1 MSGRN
6 AVTLSI
12 LLALVLILTVS
23 VAGAVPRSPVL
34 GGLAPIL
41 ILTVMTWY
49 LIVLIVDRDR
59 IIAALAAMFKLQG
72 KPKPLDKTNFWLTI
86 AVYAAILGLGMV
98 ALWTGLPQ
106 RILSRMQGIATNFIS
121 GSENTPS
128 FRPQLGPIAGLLPTT
143 PLIYYGILVTVAI
156 VAVSFSLILGGV
168 HLAYRAR
175 SSSSDNSEA
184 EAEVK
189 QQAAELVQQ
198 TITSLKSAKKYHETI
213 LQCYKKMCVILSNAG
228 LETASEET
236 AREFAESISTKL
248 RVGDAA
254 VTGLTFLFEEA
265 RYSNHK
271 MSEEKRIMALNH
283 LQFLQQALSANAGMS
298 T

>member
-128 FRPQLGPIAGLLPTT
+128 FRPQLGPIGIASHHASHLLWDTR
-143 PLIYYGILVTVAI
+143 YGRDSRGVIQSNLGRST
-156 VAVSFSLILGGV
+156 FSLSGQ
-168 HLAYRAR
+168 
-175 SSSSDNSEA
+175 
-184 EAEVK
+184 K
-189 QQAAELVQQ
+189 F
-198 TITSLKSAKKYHETI
+198 
-213 LQCYKKMCVILSNAG
+213 
-228 LETASEET
+228 
-236 AREFAESISTKL
+236 EF
-248 RVGDAA
+248 G
-254 VTGLTFLFEEA
+254 
-265 RYSNHK
+265 
-271 MSEEKRIMALNH
+271 
-283 LQFLQQALSANAGMS
+283 
-298 T
+298 

>member
-12 LLALVLILTVS
+12 LLTLVLILTVS

-34 GGLAPIL
+34 GGLVPIL
-41 ILTVMTWY
+41 ALTIMTWY
-49 LIVLIVDRDR
+49 LMVLIVDRDR
-59 IIAALAAMFKLQG
+59 IIAALATIFKLQQKA
-72 KPKPLDKTNFWLTI
+72 KPPKMNFWSTVAAY
-86 AVYAAILGLGMV
+86 AVLLSLGII

-106 RILSRMQGIATNFIS
+106 RILSRIQGTAMNFTS
-121 GSENTPS
+121 GSANISPP
-128 FRPQLGPIAGLLPTT
+128 RPQLGPIPGLLPTT
-143 PLIYYGILVTVAI
+143 PIIYYGIIVTVAI
-156 VAVSFSLILGGV
+156 VAVSLSLILGGV
-168 HLAYRAR
+168 RLAYQARR
-175 SSSSDNSEA
+175 SSSNNSEA
-184 EAEVK
+184 EVK
-189 QQAAELVQQ
+189 EHAAELIQQ
-198 TITSLKSAKKYHETI
+198 TVTSLKSAKKYHETI
-213 LQCYKKMCVILSNAG
+213 LQCYKKMCEILSNAG

-271 MSEEKRIMALNH
+271 ISEEKRIMALNQ
-283 LQFLQQALSANAGMS
+283 LQFLQQALSANAGTS